1 MTGSLLH
8 GINRFQSFFFSYKM
22 SVTLFINHN
31 NRRPQSD
38 ELHPLGH
45 IVCTNPRARDGKNL
59 IFIEPEC
66 TRFLFPWHRIS
77 FIETYP
83 SDEDRAEVETF
94 FRD

>member
-1 MTGSLLH
+1 MAFTVIIHLSGSDP
-8 GINRFQSFFFSYKM
+8 FFAEMDDLPDPTAGYI
-22 SVTLFINHN
+22 T
-31 NRRPQSD
+31 
-38 ELHPLGH
+38 
-45 IVCTNPRARDGKNL
+45 CTNPRARDGKNL

-83 SDEDRAEVETF
+83 SDEDKAEVETF